1 MQRFSVMLDFSRNGV
16 MKVEKVKEYID
27 YLKLFG
33 YNSLMLYTEDT
44 YEIEGEPY
52 FGYLRGRYSK
62 QELKEINEYCVQKGI
77 ELIPCIQTLGHL
89 TTIFRWK
96 RFEPVMDTYGILL
109 AEEEQTYQLI
119 DKMFSN
125 LAECFTS
132 KVIHIGMDEAH
143 SVGLGRYL
151 DKHGYKNRFEILK
164 KHLER
169 VIEIAK
175 KYGFKP
181 IMWSDMFFR
190 LANEGVYYLKDP
202 KVLPQEIISAVPD
215 GVNLVYWNYYEPKER
230 KAVYDNMLKA
240 HKKLDSDC
248 WFAGGIWTW
257 RGFVPFNAWTREV
270 SRPALDACKK
280 HNIDNI
286 LFTLWGDN
294 GSECSY
300 FAVLSSLY
308 YVKRYYEGEKRISV
322 IKKEFKELTGED
334 FDKFNSLD
342 LPNLIAGNTKRPFN
356 PSKYGLYNDLF
367 LGIYDGY
374 IPDGCSDE
382 YKKYAK
388 RIKKYGK
395 DSKFGYLFETSY
407 RLCDFLADKIE
418 LGKLLRKAY
427 QQDDKDKINELI
439 SVLKRA
445 RKKLEKLY
453 TAVFNQWHT
462 DYKPFGFEIIDQRFG
477 GLAGRLKSCQR
488 RLTDY
493 LDGKGEISELE
504 EVLLPIAPEGQQ
516 MLTVGYWEQIVRGGS
531 NI

>member
-1 MQRFSVMLDFSRNGV
+1 
-16 MKVEKVKEYID
+16 
-27 YLKLFG
+27 
-33 YNSLMLYTEDT
+33 MLYTEDT
-44 YEIEGEPY
+44 YEIEDEPY

-62 QELKEINEYCVQKGI
+62 DELKELNAYCNERGI

-109 AEEEQTYQLI
+109 AEEQQTYELI

-125 LAECFTS
+125 LAECYTS
-132 KVIHIGMDEAH
+132 RVIHIGMDEAH

-151 DKHGYKNRFEILK
+151 EKHGFTNRFDILK

-175 KYGFKP
+175 NHGFKP

-190 LANEGVYYLKDP
+190 LANEGVYALKDP
-202 KVLPQEIISAVPD
+202 KVLPQSIIDAVPD

-230 KAVYDNMLKA
+230 KAVYDYMLKA
-240 HKKLDSDC
+240 HKQLDAGS

-257 RGFVPFNAWTREV
+257 RGFAPFNGWTREV
-270 SRPALDACKK
+270 SRPAIDACKK

-286 LFTLWGDN
+286 LFTMWGDN

-300 FAVLSSLY
+300 FSVLSSLY
-308 YVKRYYEGEKRISV
+308 YVKRYYDGEKHISV

-334 FDKFNSLD
+334 FDRFNSLD
-342 LPNLIAGNTKRPFN
+342 LPNLVGGNTKRPFN
-356 PSKYGLYNDLF
+356 PSRYGLYNDLF
-367 LGIYDGY
+367 LGIYDDC
-374 IPDGCSDE
+374 IPENCSIE
-382 YKKYAK
+382 YKKYAN
-388 RIKKYGK
+388 RLKKYRK
-395 DSKFGYLFETSY
+395 DTKFNYLFETSY

-418 LGKLLRKAY
+418 LGKLLRTAY
-427 QQDDKDKINELI
+427 KKGDKQEIKHLI
-439 SVLKRA
+439 VVLKRA
-445 RKKLEKLY
+445 QKKLEKLY
-453 TAVFNQWHT
+453 DAVFTQWHT

-477 GLAGRLKSCQR
+477 GLAGRLKSCER

-493 LDGKGEISELE
+493 INGKGDIPELE
-504 EVLLPIAPEGQQ
+504 ELLLPVIPEDQKMTTIGS
-516 MLTVGYWEQIVRGGS
+516 WEQIVRGGS